1 MKIKVLGKYVES
13 GPAMKLLSVS
23 FDEHL
28 KFTSHLIEWDELS
41 KSISRKIGFLMR
53 LKKIKYQ
60 HYYQILEF
68 TILLFCHN

>member
-1 MKIKVLGKYVES
+1 MKIKVLDKYAES
-13 GPAMKLLSVS
+13 GPAMKLLSVT

-28 KFTSHLIEWDELS
+28 KFTSHLDELS
-41 KSISRKIGFLMR
+41 KSISRKTGFLMR

>member
-1 MKIKVLGKYVES
+1 MKIKVLGKYAES

-28 KFTSHLIEWDELS
+28 KFTSHLIDELS

-53 LKKIKYQ
+53 LKKVKYQ